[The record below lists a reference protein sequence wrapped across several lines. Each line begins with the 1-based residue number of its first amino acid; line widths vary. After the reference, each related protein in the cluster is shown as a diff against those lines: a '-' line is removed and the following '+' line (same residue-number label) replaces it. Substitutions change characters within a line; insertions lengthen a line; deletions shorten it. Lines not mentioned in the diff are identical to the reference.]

1 MELDFFSDLYKDVH
15 GIRPR
20 GIVPTPEMLG
30 YLQRELEYQLAEE
43 RAVEDASINA
53 CMDHGAPDIDTA
65 MRWLEQANIH
75 AEWV

>member
-1 MELDFFSDLYKDVH
+1 MVD
-15 GIRPR
+15 
-20 GIVPTPEMLG
+20 

-43 RAVEDASINA
+43 RAIEDASINA

>member
-1 MELDFFSDLYKDVH
+1 MDLDFFSDLYKDVH

-20 GIVPTPEMLG
+20 GIQPTAEHVA

-43 RAVEDASINA
+43 RAIEDASINA

-65 MRWLEQANIH
+65 MRWLED
-75 AEWV
+75 AEVHLQWV